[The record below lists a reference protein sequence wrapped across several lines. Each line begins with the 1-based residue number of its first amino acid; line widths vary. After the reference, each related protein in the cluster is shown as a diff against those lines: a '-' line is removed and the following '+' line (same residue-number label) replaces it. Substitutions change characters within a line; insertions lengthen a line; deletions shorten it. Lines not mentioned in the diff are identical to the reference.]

1 VPMRILSITLIIAI
15 VLAAIGFLTG
25 PMWSFYDLRA
35 SAESED
41 IQSLS
46 KLVDFDSVR
55 AGLKTQIEAGK
66 DGVEAPAPSVVADP
80 AGAAGNLIK
89 KGADAVSKA
98 FNDMINPPAKPAVA
112 APPPPDPDAYLKPR
126 ALLALSYGAGRNAP
140 RTDPKSF
147 VEKPPVPKVTFWSLD
162 RVRLSIKAKGEG
174 KTIFTYERKGIFKWQ
189 LVHIGLPEIS
199 TAPPPAL
206 TSNPPAGA
214 AASTT
219 KSASASASSSA
230 TSSAAPKPVA
240 KPVPASMSSSA
251 KPVPS
256 PVE

>member
-1 VPMRILSITLIIAI
+1 MRILSITLIIAI
-15 VLAAIGFLTG
+15 ILAATGFLTG
-25 PMWSFYDLRA
+25 PVWSFYDLRA

-55 AGLKTQIEAGK
+55 AGLKTQLEAGK
-66 DGVEAPAPSVVADP
+66 DGVAAPAPSVVADP
-80 AGAAGNLIK
+80 AGAAGDLFK

-98 FNDMINPPAKPAVA
+98 VNDMFTPKPASKAPA
-112 APPPPDPDAYLKPR
+112 APPPPDPNDYLKPR

-140 RTDPKSF
+140 RTDPKTF
-147 VEKPPVPKVTFWSLD
+147 VEKPPVPKVTFWSID
-162 RVRLSIKAKGEG
+162 RVRLSVKAKGEG

-199 TAPPPAL
+199 TAAPPAL
-206 TSNPPAGA
+206 TSNPPSGA

-219 KSASASASSSA
+219 RSASASSSA
-230 TSSAAPKPVA
+230 APKPVT
-240 KPVPASMSSSA
+240 KPAAASTASA
-251 KPVPS
+251 KPAPS